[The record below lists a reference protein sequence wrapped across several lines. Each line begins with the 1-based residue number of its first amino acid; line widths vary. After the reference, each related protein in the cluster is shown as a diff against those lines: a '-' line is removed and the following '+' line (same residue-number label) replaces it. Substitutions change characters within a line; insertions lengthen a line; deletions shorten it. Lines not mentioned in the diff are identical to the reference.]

1 MRKGDRARL
10 ESHLGDTLGK
20 LLEGDGPIVI
30 VVPLSVCA
38 RNFGQIIGRTRSARG
53 WDHTARLR
61 WKKWLGPCNLG
72 LSIIYVLQPERLE
85 CVYGLR
91 CHVQWRG
98 HVDAGQTLGI
108 LEGEPDVGDT
118 PLPIDYASNA
128 LKRVPLV
135 YTSSN
140 RNSNHSKR
148 RVLAARNLAVAV
160 AAHAVHDRAGWRAG
174 IGSTG
179 GLEKSDPIVIAF
191 DGCLSFPNDLGIR
204 VATVS
209 GFIVV
214 AGAWRGGVWKCD
226 KT

>member
-1 MRKGDRARL
+1 MRKGDHARL

-30 VVPLSVCA
+30 VVPLVI
-38 RNFGQIIGRTRSARG
+38 FGQIIGRTRSARG

-61 WKKWLGPCNLG
+61 WKKWLGPCNFG
-72 LSIIYVLQPERLE
+72 LSIIYVFQPEGLE
-85 CVYGLR
+85 CVYGLG

-108 LEGEPDVGDT
+108 LEGKPDVGDAL
-118 PLPIDYASNA
+118 LPIDYASNA
-128 LKRVPLV
+128 LERVPLV
-135 YTSSN
+135 YHIIN
-140 RNSNHSKR
+140 GNSKHSKR

-160 AAHAVHDRAGWRAG
+160 AAHAVHAGWRAG

>member
-10 ESHLGDTLGK
+10 KSHLGDTLGK

-118 PLPIDYASNA
+118 PLPFDYASNA

-135 YTSSN
+135 YPSRN

-160 AAHAVHDRAGWRAG
+160 AAHAAHDRAGWRAG